1 MTKTITFAITAFLV
15 IGLTASPG
23 LQNAMAKSNFVI
35 CADTTI
41 DNQVVNSGILVPSGT
56 NCIISE
62 STINGDIT
70 IESESGLILEQS
82 TVVGKVVANNA
93 NAFAISDS
101 TIFGD
106 LLLNNVAGG
115 SAASGENTI
124 HGDAIVKKGGT
135 FALTGTLNGNLVL
148 NEAVYAVAGA
158 LINGK
163 ATITDTYVGAIT
175 STTITGNAMCKGD
188 NSLLFVSNITYLG
201 KVKGCPV

>member
-15 IGLTASPG
+15 IGLATSPG

-35 CADTTI
+35 CADTII

-62 STINGDIT
+62 STINGGIT

-93 NAFAISDS
+93 DAFLISDS

-148 NEAVYAVAGA
+148 NEATFAVGG

-163 ATITDTYVGAIT
+163 VTITDTVNGGFVD
-175 STTITGNAMCKGD
+175 TTITGNAMCKGD
-188 NSLLFVSNITYLG
+188 NSSLFVSNITYLG